1 MSIWTRN
8 RTILPKYKTQ
18 LQKDSSSWWVEL
30 HSNPPT
36 PLLPLPFRSKW
47 LCSKEEKKIIQS
59 LHLLLW
65 YFLHKFLHSIKN
77 NYMCKILFDRKG
89 FVSAYDPFSPLMGI
103 SWDRKN
109 YDFVTPMQ
117 HGVALRHQCTTIRRA
132 TTTTKTTMIITS
144 PSKDCKANVILIYY

>member
-8 RTILPKYKTQ
+8 RTILPKYETQ
-18 LQKDSSSWWVEL
+18 LWKDSFSDEL
-30 HSNPPT
+30 NYILTLQFHSCHC
-36 PLLPLPFRSKW
+36 LLEANDYAPRRK
-47 LCSKEEKKIIQS
+47 KKIIQS
-59 LHLLLW
+59 LQLLLW

-89 FVSAYDPFSPLMGI
+89 FASAYDPFSPFMGI

-109 YDFVTPMQ
+109 YDFVTPMKY
-117 HGVALRHQCTTIRRA
+117 GVTLRHQCTTIRRA